1 MTTGAK
7 YSSRAAARVTR
18 RRTSAWMAAGLLQ
31 AMALPLAGDT
41 ALPGKS
47 VPAARGEFAFAGT
60 EQCAYASA
68 FGPPPMLQAIGPVT
82 LLQTSTVQGTLRLAP
97 DGTGRFTGRI
107 ASLQAFTE
115 AAATPAMQSSL
126 TCVVSHSL
134 TATGELRLERTCR
147 GTRSRGTGSSNAQ
160 TWTAS
165 TVRESG
171 QFDTNTIVLADT
183 ELAAESLSVAG
194 VNLARICHRVSWA
207 TRKK

>member
-1 MTTGAK
+1 MTTVRRA
-7 YSSRAAARVTR
+7 SAWVAAAVLL
-18 RRTSAWMAAGLLQ
+18 AA
-31 AMALPLAGDT
+31 ALPLAGDT

-47 VPAARGEFAFAGT
+47 APAASGEFSFTGT

-82 LLQTSTVQGTLRLAP
+82 LQNSALQGTLRLAQ

-115 AAATPAMQSSL
+115 SAATPAMQSAL
-126 TCVVSHSL
+126 TCVVAHSL

-147 GTRSRGTGSSNAQ
+147 GTRSLGTGSSNAE

-165 TVRESG
+165 AIRESG
-171 QFDTNTIVLADT
+171 QFKTDQSNADTIVLADT
-183 ELAAESLSVAG
+183 ELTAESVSVAG
-194 VNLARICHRVSWA
+194 VNLARLCHRVSWA
-207 TRKK
+207 TRRK